1 MIFLSDQGQDEYINL
16 LAQGHGYE
24 ITDSRNFRYEDSDQP
39 IVLRGIL
46 KYKLMRQCWKD
57 NRTFFYID
65 SGYFGNSPNPLNPR
79 GHKHWH
85 RIVKNDIQ
93 HSDIRSVPNDR
104 WRKLCIEFE
113 PRKHGKKIIV
123 AAPDEK
129 PGKFYDIDVE
139 AWLHATLNTLSSYTD
154 RPIEVRQRSKSRQHR
169 TISDPLSKVLEDD
182 VHALVT
188 FNSNAAVE
196 SILKGVPAFVLAPVH
211 AAKPVSNSDLQHIEN
226 PYWPSYDKLYA
237 WANSLAHGQ
246 FHIDEFRQGQV
257 LKHLI

>member
-1 MIFLSDQGQDEYINL
+1 MIFLSDNGQDEYVNM
-16 LAQGHGYE
+16 LAQGHGYH
-24 ITDSRNFRYEDSDQP
+24 ITDSRDFRYEDSAEP

-46 KYKLMRQCWKD
+46 KYKLMHRCWKD

-65 SGYFGNSPNPLNPR
+65 SGYFGNLPSPLNPR
-79 GHKHWH
+79 GLKHWH
-85 RIVKNDIQ
+85 RIVKNNIQ
-93 HSDIRSVPNDR
+93 HSSFKSMPDDR
-104 WRKLCIEFE
+104 WLSLGLGLE
-113 PRKHGKKIIV
+113 PRRYGTKIIV

-129 PGKFYDIDVE
+129 PGKFYNIDVNE
-139 AWLHATLNTLSSYTD
+139 WLDTTLRTLELYTN
-154 RPIEVRQRSKSRQHR
+154 RPIEVRQRKKSRKSR
-169 TISDPLSKVLEDD
+169 TISDPLSKILEED

-211 AAKPVSNSDLQHIEN
+211 AAKPVANHDLAQIEN
-226 PYWPSYDKLYA
+226 PTWPNQDKLYA
-237 WANSLAHGQ
+237 WACSLAYGQ